1 MHFAIIP
8 WKRFVP
14 RFFLFLKGEENFMSN
29 FDKSSLADATES
41 VDKNELKGEKNKNKW
56 SSKPFIYDTR
66 RIVGIS
72 MFVALAYAVTFV
84 FRIPVMFLTF
94 DAKDAVIIIASLIYG
109 PVAGVII
116 SFLVAFIEFITV
128 SGTGVYGLIMN
139 FASSAVFSSAAA
151 LIYKYKRNATGA
163 IIAFY
168 SASIAMISVML
179 VLNML
184 VTPYYMGVSRA
195 EVVALLPKLILP
207 FNTAKALMNSA
218 FAMILYKPITVAM
231 RRARLLS
238 GEGKMKLN
246 RSSAAIYI
254 AALITLAA
262 SIALFVILKK

>member
-1 MHFAIIP
+1 
-8 WKRFVP
+8 
-14 RFFLFLKGEENFMSN
+14 
-29 FDKSSLADATES
+29 
-41 VDKNELKGEKNKNKW
+41 
-56 SSKPFIYDTR
+56 
-66 RIVGIS
+66 
-72 MFVALAYAVTFV
+72 
-84 FRIPVMFLTF
+84 
-94 DAKDAVIIIASLIYG
+94 
-109 PVAGVII
+109 
-116 SFLVAFIEFITV
+116 
-128 SGTGVYGLIMN
+128 
-139 FASSAVFSSAAA
+139 
-151 LIYKYKRNATGA
+151 
-163 IIAFY
+163 
-168 SASIAMISVML
+168 MISVML